1 MAILQQTQSKTTK
14 QPNLQGAHLSL
25 LWLQRSHSARLSEKE
40 KGQYHKSYSTESQPT
55 PKSNS
60 VHSAKQTV
68 SLGIEEH
75 SSHLAGPTT
84 STIDEL
90 LMDSGATAHMTSDK
104 TILHDV
110 KPSSSQISI
119 GDASSIEAS
128 CVGNVFLNTSPF
140 FKMCYMCLTYLST
153 YFRSTESLSK
163 VMEFTLIA
171 QFWKSLTPT
180 AYKL

>member
-1 MAILQQTQSKTTK
+1 MEAKWQLLQQAQSKTTK
-14 QPNLQGAHLSL
+14 QPNLEGAHLSL
-25 LWLQRSHSARLSEKE
+25 LWHIQPDNQKKKRDNAK
-40 KGQYHKSYSTESQPT
+40 KSSSTEGQPT
-55 PKSNS
+55 PKS
-60 VHSAKQTV
+60 HSAHSTKEIV
-68 SLGIEEH
+68 FLGIEKH

-128 CVGNVFLNTSPF
+128 CVGNVFATSSNDTLPF
-140 FKMCYMCLTYLST
+140 FKMCYMCLASLPT

-163 VMEFTLIA
+163 VMKSTLID
-171 QFWKSLTPT
+171 Q
-180 AYKL
+180 